1 VQHPGLINDRIYKPL
16 VGIANTYYVKMD
28 TKSHQGRDRAI
39 SLTDTPTYSNF
50 KALSWIHA
58 SQSDLCL
65 FVLNGM
71 TDEMLDE
78 KRIREL
84 ILGVCHLMSSRDVIV
99 AVNIKGNDA
108 QAEKRFREKQAKITR
123 ILTKAIGPCFDVIP
137 VDAALNIGIFPNST
151 FPWFKG
157 SALWPMLIENQ
168 LRSNYKIEAIE
179 KLRNAPFEFQIA
191 FKLSTRGF
199 SPIAV
204 GRVLSGSISIS
215 PNEITDQVRCIPHRD
230 TSVKRIE
237 SCYKALKTAVAGD
250 FVGLHLRITTT
261 SQLRRKFGFIWNY
274 IDPLT
279 GATVPIDIALAFR
292 MQFVAVEP
300 KYMGL
305 HETYTVYYGVHR
317 IHCVL
322 LWIFPSE
329 NYKTSK
335 DAKKMKNGKAIMVPL
350 ERVPMRVYKAN
361 EFQKNIHGKVM
372 LTVGTGNIVAI
383 GRIDKVLSTYMDQV
397 PLASHQ
403 NQDFINLYDAVLQK
417 AEALFDKGSVEEEN
431 LLRAFVEHLQGD
443 KGAQNSIKRFKK
455 RTANQY
461 HHDKNE

>member
-1 VQHPGLINDRIYKPL
+1 
-16 VGIANTYYVKMD
+16 
-28 TKSHQGRDRAI
+28 
-39 SLTDTPTYSNF
+39 
-50 KALSWIHA
+50 
-58 SQSDLCL
+58 
-65 FVLNGM
+65 
-71 TDEMLDE
+71 
-78 KRIREL
+78 
-84 ILGVCHLMSSRDVIV
+84 
-99 AVNIKGNDA
+99 
-108 QAEKRFREKQAKITR
+108 
-123 ILTKAIGPCFDVIP
+123 
-137 VDAALNIGIFPNST
+137 
-151 FPWFKG
+151 
-157 SALWPMLIENQ
+157 
-168 LRSNYKIEAIE
+168 
-179 KLRNAPFEFQIA
+179 
-191 FKLSTRGF
+191 
-199 SPIAV
+199 
-204 GRVLSGSISIS
+204 
-215 PNEITDQVRCIPHRD
+215 
-230 TSVKRIE
+230 
-237 SCYKALKTAVAGD
+237 
-250 FVGLHLRITTT
+250 LRITTT

-403 NQDFINLYDAVLQK
+403 NQGTKRSKISNLDGSNLIFLDFINLYDAVLQK